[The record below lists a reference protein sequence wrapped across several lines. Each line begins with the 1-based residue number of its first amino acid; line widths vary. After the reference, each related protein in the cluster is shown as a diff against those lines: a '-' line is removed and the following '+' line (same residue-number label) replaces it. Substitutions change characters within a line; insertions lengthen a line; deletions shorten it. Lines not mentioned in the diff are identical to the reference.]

1 MVLIIGAVQMDSKKS
16 IGERI
21 TQIIGGVFLFFF
33 GLPFTLV
40 PFIILGDMRGP
51 DVGLFEIIFLTGF
64 AIPFLLAGLFV
75 QFLGLGSILG
85 AFRSTID
92 PGSIPRKL
100 PPGPDGIS
108 ITEHPDSGY
117 LGDYLRQSEAINGRD
132 WFRKRDSAHRLYYY
146 AQNEGGSPGWSLD
159 DRDDS
164 GSKDW
169 FNGGWFPYDGF
180 ELPMG
185 RKQWNVDDGQWVSIQ
200 ELESFASKEGYEEYL
215 ESIRGKP
222 SPVAKVTQ
230 EKEWWK

>member
-1 MVLIIGAVQMDSKKS
+1 MVLIGGVAEMESNSIVNRIG
-16 IGERI
+16 
-21 TQIIGGVFLFFF
+21 QIIFGLFLFFF

-40 PFIILGDMRGP
+40 PYMILGDMRGM
-51 DVGLFEIIFLTGF
+51 DAGLSESIFLTAF
-64 AIPFLLAGLFV
+64 SVPFLLAGLFV

-185 RKQWNVDDGQWVSIQ
+185 RKQWNVDDGQWVFIK

-222 SPVAKVTQ
+222 SPVAKATQ

>member
-1 MVLIIGAVQMDSKKS
+1 MVLILGDAQMVSVG

-21 TQIIGGVFLFFF
+21 GQIIGGVFAFFF

-40 PFIILGDMRGP
+40 PFMILGDMRGM
-51 DVGLFEIIFLTGF
+51 DAGLSETIFLTAF
-64 AIPFLLAGLFV
+64 AIPFSLVGLLV
-75 QFLGLGSILG
+75 QFMGLSAMFGWI
-85 AFRSTID
+85 STKED

-185 RKQWNVDDGQWVSIQ
+185 RKQWNVDDGQWVFIQ

>member
-1 MVLIIGAVQMDSKKS
+1 MVLIIGAARMDSES
-16 IGERI
+16 IAERI
-21 TQIIGGVFLFFF
+21 TQFFGGVFLFFF

-40 PFIILGDMRGP
+40 PFLIFGEFRGM
-51 DVGLFEIIFLTGF
+51 DAGLSETIFLTAF
-64 AIPFLLAGLFV
+64 AIPFFLVGLLV
-75 QFLGLGSILG
+75 QFMGLSAMFGWI
-85 AFRSTID
+85 STKED

-185 RKQWNVDDGQWVSIQ
+185 RKQWNVDDGQWVFIQ